1 MEKPSVTLRFKNNEE
16 IHASLARVP
25 VAGDWISVED
35 DEYQVS
41 KVILVMF
48 GTSIAVIE
56 DELRKRPEPG
66 ILDIPTTFY

>member
-16 IHASLARVP
+16 IPASLARVP

-48 GTSIAVIE
+48 GTSIVVIE
-56 DELRKRPEPG
+56 DELRKHPEPAIG
-66 ILDIPTTFY
+66 HIQVTRF